1 MSIVFELVVFGREVS
16 SSIMLLTK
24 APLPLVVG
32 EVRVLFLWIE
42 LRLDLLLGL
51 LSPPIRTS
59 FDGLVADAATAAAAT
74 LLAASEAVEA
84 VEAEAVAKT
93 PEEAPIGNDFVT
105 SEPTTFCFFSAIV
118 LLCLEVIFEAEAAAT
133 EAEAELLLGSSV
145 WHSSSSSSV
154 T

>member
-1 MSIVFELVVFGREVS
+1 M
-16 SSIMLLTK
+16 
-24 APLPLVVG
+24 
-32 EVRVLFLWIE
+32 
-42 LRLDLLLGL
+42 
-51 LSPPIRTS
+51 SPPIRTS
-59 FDGLVADAATAAAAT
+59 FDGLVADAAAAAAAT

>member
-1 MSIVFELVVFGREVS
+1 M
-16 SSIMLLTK
+16 
-24 APLPLVVG
+24 
-32 EVRVLFLWIE
+32 
-42 LRLDLLLGL
+42 
-51 LSPPIRTS
+51 SPPIRTS
-59 FDGLVADAATAAAAT
+59 FDGLVADAAAAAAAT

-84 VEAEAVAKT
+84 AVAKI

>member
-1 MSIVFELVVFGREVS
+1 MKIADNAEMDSQWTYS
-16 SSIMLLTK
+16 STTFSQWNNSATWYYFCLLYSH
-24 APLPLVVG
+24 
-32 EVRVLFLWIE
+32 
-42 LRLDLLLGL
+42 LLLGL

-59 FDGLVADAATAAAAT
+59 FDGLVADAAAAAAAI

-84 VEAEAVAKT
+84 AVEAKT

-118 LLCLEVIFEAEAAAT
+118 LLCLEVIFEAEAAT
-133 EAEAELLLGSSV
+133 EAELLLGSSV